1 MKILT
6 LILLFQSDNL
16 TYMAN
21 LKKII
26 GERVKSLRKSKGLT
40 QENLAELAEVDQRT
54 ISSIENGHSLSY
66 QVLQSIMDALE
77 LNPSEFLQ
85 FEGLLGLTD
94 DEIRAELL
102 KIIQNLSSSDL
113 RRLYKIVKAFD
124 D

>member
-113 RRLYKIVKAFD
+113 RRLYKIVKALD

>member
-26 GERVKSLRKSKGLT
+26 GERVKALRKLKGLT
-40 QENLAELAEVDQRT
+40 QEKLAELADADQRT

-102 KIIQNLSSSDL
+102 GIIPNLSSSDL
-113 RRLYKIVKAFD
+113 RRLYKIVKALD

>member
-26 GERVKSLRKSKGLT
+26 GERVKALRKSKGLT
-40 QENLAELAEVDQRT
+40 QENLAELADADQRT

-94 DEIRAELL
+94 DEIKAELFS
-102 KIIQNLSSSDL
+102 IIPNLSSSDL
-113 RRLYKIVKAFD
+113 RRLYKIVKVLD

>member
-1 MKILT
+1 
-6 LILLFQSDNL
+6 
-16 TYMAN
+16 MAN

-26 GERVKSLRKSKGLT
+26 GERVKALRKLKGLT
-40 QENLAELAEVDQRT
+40 QEKLAELADADQRT

-102 KIIQNLSSSDL
+102 GIIPNLSSSDL
-113 RRLYKIVKAFD
+113 RRLYKIVKALD

>member
-26 GERVKSLRKSKGLT
+26 GERVKALRKSKGLT
-40 QENLAELAEVDQRT
+40 QENLAELADADQRT

-94 DEIRAELL
+94 DEIRAELFS
-102 KIIQNLSSSDL
+102 IIPNLSSSDL
-113 RRLYKIVKAFD
+113 RRLYKIVKALD

>member
-26 GERVKSLRKSKGLT
+26 GERVKALRKSKGLT
-40 QENLAELAEVDQRT
+40 QENLAELADADQRT

-94 DEIRAELL
+94 DEIKAELFS
-102 KIIQNLSSSDL
+102 IIPNLSSSDL
-113 RRLYKIVKAFD
+113 RRLYKIVKALD